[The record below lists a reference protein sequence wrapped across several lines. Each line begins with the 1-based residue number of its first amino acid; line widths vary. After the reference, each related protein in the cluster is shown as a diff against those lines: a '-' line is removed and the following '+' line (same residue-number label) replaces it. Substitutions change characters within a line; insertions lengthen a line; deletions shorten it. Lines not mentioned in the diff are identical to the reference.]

1 VGTFMN
7 TLWKPILAG
16 VAIIITIPA
25 IYLPFRLQKVYNRV
39 AALITYKLI
48 GIKIVTT
55 WIIEKREE
63 VIL

>member
-1 VGTFMN
+1 MN

-48 GIKIVTT
+48 GIEIITN

-63 VIL
+63 EIL

>member
-1 VGTFMN
+1 MN
-7 TLWKPILAG
+7 TLWKTILAG

-48 GIKIVTT
+48 GIKIIKN